1 MNKIVKNILW
11 IGLAAIVLATAA
23 FAGISAVENRE
34 NPQDRIAASGNHAMI
49 IKDGRVKTT
58 GRPVS
63 FPGLSEIANAKQ
75 IDASGFTVVIDA
87 EGKLHT
93 NSVDSAEISKWD
105 KIKKVTVG
113 YDFAVGL
120 KKDGTLVAAGGKEY
134 GQTLVSKAKKVKTVS
149 AGAYHYVGLTKSG
162 ELFFNGSNE
171 NGECNVTDWS
181 DIKDVECGPYATVG
195 LKKDG
200 TVMSTI
206 SGVENYD
213 LSGFTDIKKAVTS
226 KDHTVGLKKD
236 GTVVATG
243 NNAYGQCDVSGWTD
257 IIAVKANKNQ
267 TIGLKKDGTVVAAG
281 DNQYGQC
288 NTDALNQ

>member
-1 MNKIVKNILW
+1 MNKIVKNVLW
-11 IGLAAIVLATAA
+11 IGLAVVVLATAVL
-23 FAGISAVENRE
+23 AVTGMMEDRE
-34 NPQDRIAASGNHAMI
+34 DPQDRIAATGNHAMV
-49 IKDGRVKTT
+49 IKDGKIKTT

-63 FPGLSEIANAKQ
+63 FPGLSEISNAKQ
-75 IDASGFTVVIDA
+75 IDASGFAVIID
-87 EGKLHT
+87 ENGKLHT

-113 YDFAVGL
+113 YDFVIGL

-162 ELFFNGSNE
+162 EIFYSGSNE
-171 NGECNVTDWS
+171 NGECNVRDWTD
-181 DIKDVECGPYATVG
+181 IVDVECGPYATVG

-200 TVMSTI
+200 TVVSTI
-206 SGVENYD
+206 SGGENYD
-213 LSGFTDIKKAVTS
+213 LSGFTDITKVVTS
-226 KDHTVGLKKD
+226 RDHTVGLRKD

-243 NNAYGQCDVSGWTD
+243 SNAYGQCEVSGWTD
-257 IIAVKANKNQ
+257 IIAVKADRNQ
-267 TIGLKKDGTVVAAG
+267 TIGLKKDGSVVAAG

-288 NTDALNQ
+288 NADTLNQ

>member
-1 MNKIVKNILW
+1 MKKTVKNILW
-11 IGLAAIVLATAA
+11 FGLAAAVLAAMALIVT
-23 FAGISAVENRE
+23 GIVGNRE
-34 NPQDRIAASGNHAMI
+34 DPQDRIAATGNHAMV
-49 IKDGRVKTT
+49 IKDGKVKTT

-63 FPGLSEIANAKQ
+63 FPGLSEITNAKQ
-75 IDASGFTVVIDA
+75 IDANGFAVILD
-87 EGKLHT
+87 ENGKLYT

-113 YDFAVGL
+113 YDFAIGL

-149 AGAYHYVGLTKSG
+149 AGAYHYAGLTKSG
-162 ELFFNGSNE
+162 EIFYGGSNE
-171 NGECNVTDWS
+171 NGECNVKDWTDIV
-181 DIKDVECGPYATVG
+181 DIECGPYATVG

-200 TVMSTI
+200 TVVSTI
-206 SGVENYD
+206 SGVDQYD
-213 LSGFTDIKKAVTS
+213 LSGFTDITKAVTS
-226 KDHTVGLKKD
+226 KDHTVGLRKD
-236 GTVVATG
+236 GTVIATG

-288 NTDALNQ
+288 DADSLNQ